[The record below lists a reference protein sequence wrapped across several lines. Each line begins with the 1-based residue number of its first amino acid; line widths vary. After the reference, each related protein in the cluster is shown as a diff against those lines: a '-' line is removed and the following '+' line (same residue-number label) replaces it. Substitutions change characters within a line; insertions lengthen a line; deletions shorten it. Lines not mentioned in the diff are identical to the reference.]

1 MQVGP
6 LGPVDPAGC
15 ADKFAALGQL
25 ESVDVVELN
34 EGAAPT
40 VPPCR
45 ASLIIQGDRLQ
56 RRRVDKFV
64 ALGEHRP
71 RGLLHPV
78 AARHQL
84 ASAAE
89 DQQGVGR
96 RDQWQSKPFRA
107 PGDDHLV
114 DRLRHCDSRRRSPVI
129 GAPLANR
136 MHFSDIAVERD
147 APGVFPVINRTRQN
161 QDDLVVSRR
170 IGDGGSAPAGGGE
183 ATAVQR
189 ERRFS
194 ELANDLIDHHRRQAR
209 R

>member
-1 MQVGP
+1 MN
-6 LGPVDPAGC
+6 
-15 ADKFAALGQL
+15 
-25 ESVDVVELN
+25 VVELD

-45 ASLIIQGDRLQ
+45 ATLIIQGDRLQ
-56 RRRVDKFV
+56 RRRIDKFV

-71 RGLLHPV
+71 RGLLHPI

-84 ASAAE
+84 ATAAE

-96 RDQWQSKPFRA
+96 RDQRQSKPFRA

-114 DRLRHCDSRRRSPVI
+114 DRLRHCDGCRCSPVI

-136 MHFSDIAVERD
+136 VHFSDIAVERD
-147 APGVFPVINRTRQN
+147 APGYFRVISRTRQN

-170 IGDGGSAPAGGGE
+170 IGDGGSARTGGGE
-183 ATAVQR
+183 ATAVQS
-189 ERRFS
+189 ERCFS
-194 ELANDLIDHHRRQAR
+194 ELANDLIDHHRRKAR